1 MDNSRVQK
9 SMYELIHQTCTILP
23 QDITLA
29 LENALS
35 HEENGSIAH
44 ETLGIITQSASLSC
58 NKRLPVCQDTGALL
72 AIIEGH
78 PDKSVFLIE
87 KAIID
92 ATRALT
98 KEGILRQNCVDPLSE
113 KNTLDNTGLY
123 VPQIHFEPKDG
134 PTRIGIMLKGGGS
147 ENMSTQYNLP
157 LQRIQAQRDMEGVRR
172 CILDGVFQAQGQGCA
187 PGILGVC
194 IGGDRASGY
203 LIAKKQLFRKLQDMN
218 PLPVLASLE
227 QIILQEANT
236 LGIGPMGLGGN
247 TTLLGVKIGTA
258 GRHPAS
264 YFVTVSYSC
273 WATRRYMVELTN
285 EGGIHKWM

>member
-9 SMYELIHQTCTILP
+9 SMYDLIHRTCTVLP

-29 LENALS
+29 LEKAFL
-35 HEENGSIAH
+35 HEGNGSIAK
-44 ETLGIITQSASLSC
+44 ETLGIIMQSASLSS
-58 NKRLPVCQDTGALL
+58 NKRLPICQDTGAIL
-72 AIIEGH
+72 AIIEGRL
-78 PDKSVFLIE
+78 DKSVFLIE
-87 KAIID
+87 KAITD

-113 KNTLDNTGLY
+113 KNTLDNTGAF
-123 VPQIHFEPKDG
+123 VPQIHYEPNDG
-134 PTRIGIMLKGGGS
+134 PTRIGLMLKGGGS
-147 ENMSTQYNLP
+147 ENMSAQYSLP
-157 LQRIQAQRDMEGVRR
+157 LQRIQGFRDMEGVRR
-172 CILDGVFQAQGQGCA
+172 CILDAVFQAQGQGCA

-203 LIAKKQLFRKLQDMN
+203 LVAKKQLFRKLQDMN
-218 PLPVLASLE
+218 RSPVLASLE
-227 QIILQEANT
+227 QAILQEANT

-247 TTLLGVKIGTA
+247 STLLGVKIGTA

-273 WATRRYMVELTN
+273 WATRRFMVELTN
-285 EGGIHKWM
+285 EGDIREWI